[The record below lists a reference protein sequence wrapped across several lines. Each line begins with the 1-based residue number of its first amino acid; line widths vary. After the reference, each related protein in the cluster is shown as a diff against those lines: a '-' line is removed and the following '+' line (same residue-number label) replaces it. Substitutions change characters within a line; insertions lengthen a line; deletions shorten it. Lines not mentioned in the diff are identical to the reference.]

1 MYWHWQP
8 QLFLPILIIKTII
21 IIAVLVPQG
30 QCRLLFLPVYFFSPW
45 LSLVFSLSRFILLA
59 FFLVFFI
66 FLFQDGWINEAGE
79 TSIIPHIFSGHCLVL
94 VSRSLPARRFRI
106 ILYLKYLST

>member
-1 MYWHWQP
+1 MYWHWQH

-45 LSLVFSLSRFILLA
+45 LSLVFSLSRFILPA

-94 VSRSLPARRFRI
+94 ALPLSLARPFLI
-106 ILYLKYLST
+106 IQY